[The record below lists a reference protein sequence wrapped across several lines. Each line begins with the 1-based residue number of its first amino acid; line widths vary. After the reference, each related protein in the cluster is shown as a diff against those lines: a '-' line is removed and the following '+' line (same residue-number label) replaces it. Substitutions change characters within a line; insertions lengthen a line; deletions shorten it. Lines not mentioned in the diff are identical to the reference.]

1 MKFSDQI
8 RFIRRNM
15 KKNKLRVFMTILATT
30 MSCAFLIVLASVGF
44 GIQKM
49 AMDEI
54 LSNQTVTQI
63 SVEGKGEQAEAASKE
78 DLASYQNREHVA
90 AIVERTEVYEPVEA
104 NLDNRT
110 NNQAQIVFTD
120 MEEELKSNMALE
132 KGKIPESANEI
143 VVGYDFASQ
152 LWTKQEQEDYNKQT
166 EQISETQQG
175 EIDKPQG
182 YPEDIVGKNIKL
194 KVSKTNPETGQADQE
209 KTYDFKV
216 VGVTEQKARD
226 WQQDSSVYLSN
237 DFQGDIGNFLGLSEE
252 NGNMAK
258 TLNVYAD
265 QLENVT
271 EVTNALKDDGF
282 LVFSVTEQLDQMN
295 VFFTI
300 FKVGLIFVGLIA
312 IIISSIGIFN
322 TMTMA
327 VTERTQEIG
336 IMKAVG
342 ADPGI
347 IRKIFLME
355 STFIGLIGSVI
366 GIIISYVVSVAVN
379 FILPLIL
386 NSTVEGGVGED
397 FQMTFSYIPITLVII
412 ATVISVGIATLSGL
426 NPAIKA
432 TRTNVLTALRR
443 EL

>member
-49 AMDEI
+49 ATDEL
-54 LSNQTVTQI
+54 LSNQVVTEI
-63 SVEGKGEQAEAASKE
+63 SVEGKGEQAESASKE
-78 DLASYQNREHVA
+78 DLASYEDREHVE
-90 AIVERTEVYEPVEA
+90 AIVERTQVFEPVEA

-110 NNQAQIVFTD
+110 NNQAQIIFTD
-120 MEEELKSNMALE
+120 MEEELKSNLALE
-132 KGKIPESANEI
+132 NGKIPESANEI

-152 LWTKQEQEDYNKQT
+152 LFTEKEAEDYSKQLEQADAQT
-166 EQISETQQG
+166 EINEPVGYQQ
-175 EIDKPQG
+175 
-182 YPEDIVGKNIKL
+182 DIVGKTIQL
-194 KVSKTNPETGQADQE
+194 KVSKTNPETGEVDEE

-216 VGVTEQKARD
+216 VGVTEKNARD
-226 WQQDSSVYLSN
+226 WIKDSTVYLSN
-237 DFQGDIGNFLGLSEE
+237 EFQGDFGEILGLSEE

-258 TLNVYAD
+258 TLSVYAD
-265 QLENVT
+265 QLENVD

-282 LVFSVTEQLDQMN
+282 LVFSVTESLEQMN
-295 VFFTI
+295 VFFMI

-355 STFIGLIGSVI
+355 STFIGLIGSI
-366 GIIISYVVSVAVN
+366 FGIIISYVISIAVN
-379 FILPLIL
+379 MIMPFLL
-386 NSTVEGGVGED
+386 NSAVEGGVGND
-397 FQMTFSYIPITLVII
+397 FQMTFSYIPLSLVIT